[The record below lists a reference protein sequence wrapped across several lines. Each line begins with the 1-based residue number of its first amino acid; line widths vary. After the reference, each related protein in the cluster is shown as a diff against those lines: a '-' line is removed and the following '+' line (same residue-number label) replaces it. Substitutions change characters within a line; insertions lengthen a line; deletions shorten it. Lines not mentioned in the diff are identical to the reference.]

1 MIVVGLESCQ
11 LLPPWVPPRAVY
23 STHPMLNCFDVLA
36 HLTKNCF
43 MVFMSSRLLRRN
55 DCMPRRMTHTGAV
68 LLFDPDVMSELR
80 RRVIYT
86 RGRTLRGQLCA
97 HLETQGNVLK
107 FGCELR
113 YAL

>member
-1 MIVVGLESCQ
+1 
-11 LLPPWVPPRAVY
+11 
-23 STHPMLNCFDVLA
+23 MLNCFDVLA

-55 DCMPRRMTHTGAV
+55 DCTPCRMTHTCAV

-80 RRVIYT
+80 RRAIYT
-86 RGRTLRGQLCA
+86 RGGTLLRQLCA
-97 HLETQGNVLK
+97 HLETQSNVLK
-107 FGCELR
+107 FGCELG